1 MANTYKKPET
11 KVVKFELQQMI
22 AQSATDAVTG
32 VKIDTNATT
41 GGMGAKGFDFF
52 AFEEEEE
59 TQGKSDDDDSWEDWE
74 EEE

>member
-11 KVVKFELQQMI
+11 KIVKVELQQMI
-22 AQSATDAVTG
+22 AESINGKGDYNTG
-32 VKIDTNATT
+32 VTL
-41 GGMGAKGFDFF
+41 GARGNSFDFF

-59 TQGKSDDDDSWEDWE
+59 APGKSDDDDDWEDWE